1 MLTNNHLRKDR
12 KYKWRSLELKL
23 NRINRLSK
31 DKNWELILK
40 AECEYPKQIF
50 KRLIQIGRRHC
61 RVEVSWNRPDVKNLD
76 KIKRKNYKI
85 LCCKFMSIKN
95 KHRNFSETP
104 IIKNLSNTKGYKSF
118 LKIRER
124 HTGAWI
130 KQDINR
136 QSAI

>member
-12 KYKWRSLELKL
+12 KYKWQSQELKL
-23 NRINRLSK
+23 NRISKLSK

-50 KRLIQIGRRHC
+50 KRLIQIGRRHY
-61 RVEVSWNRPDVKNLD
+61 RVEVSWNRPGVKNLD
-76 KIKRKNYKI
+76 KIKRKNWKI

-95 KHRNFSETP
+95 KHRNFSERPT
-104 IIKNLSNTKGYKSF
+104 IKNLSNIKEYKSS

-124 HTGAWI
+124 HMGAWI
-130 KQDINR
+130 KQDTNR
-136 QSAI
+136 Q